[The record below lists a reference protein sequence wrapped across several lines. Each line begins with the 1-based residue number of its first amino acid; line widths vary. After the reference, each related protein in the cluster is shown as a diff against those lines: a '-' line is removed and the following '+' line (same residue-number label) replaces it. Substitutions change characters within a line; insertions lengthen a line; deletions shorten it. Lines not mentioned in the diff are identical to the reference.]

1 MRWTFPLEPSIKIT
15 EKTPRPTS
23 GSSGILD
30 DAHGGRCGGRRAN
43 GRQRFWLAGQRLHVR
58 TDDMA
63 FCGPELG
70 DDMGIWRADH
80 CLATDAGGPAL
91 LIRVRNVAA
100 MILERFTQLSSR
112 HLSAIR
118 RAFGGIVSDNFS
130 GMSIDY
136 LKLAAAC
143 RVEPGT
149 TVDLERNFDP
159 GRADHRLGKQGAEI
173 ALEQAKQDLFALQ
186 DKFYAQADHALLLVL
201 QAIDAAGKDGTIKHV
216 MSGVNPEGVDVHSF
230 KAPSTQERS
239 HDYLWRHQLVVPEL
253 GRIAVFNRSHY
264 ENVTVTRVHPE
275 LLWPRSADL
284 TSKHVWRRRYRQ
296 INDWERYLSEN
307 GTVIIKIFLYLS
319 RAEQKK
325 RFLERIDDKDK
336 NWKVSAA
343 DMKEREYWDKYQEA
357 FSEMLTHT
365 STDYAPW
372 HVIPA
377 DHKWFSHISTF
388 SVILQAMKELAP
400 AYPELDEKDEANLG
414 TIKAELMSGE

>member
-1 MRWTFPLEPSIKIT
+1 M
-15 EKTPRPTS
+15 
-23 GSSGILD
+23 
-30 DAHGGRCGGRRAN
+30 
-43 GRQRFWLAGQRLHVR
+43 
-58 TDDMA
+58 
-63 FCGPELG
+63 
-70 DDMGIWRADH
+70 
-80 CLATDAGGPAL
+80 
-91 LIRVRNVAA
+91 
-100 MILERFTQLSSR
+100 
-112 HLSAIR
+112 
-118 RAFGGIVSDNFS
+118 
-130 GMSIDY
+130 
-136 LKLAAAC
+136 
-143 RVEPGT
+143 
-149 TVDLERNFDP
+149 
-159 GRADHRLGKQGAEI
+159 
-173 ALEQAKQDLFALQ
+173 
-186 DKFYAQADHALLLVL
+186 

-216 MSGVNPEGVDVHSF
+216 MSGVNPEGVDVYSF
-230 KAPSTQERS
+230 KAPSTTERS

-284 TSKHVWRRRYRQ
+284 TSKHIWHRRYRQ

-307 GTVIIKIFLYLS
+307 GMVIIKIFLHLS

-377 DHKWFSHISTF
+377 DHKWFSHLSTF
-388 SVILQAMKELAP
+388 SIILEAMKELAP
-400 AYPELDEKDEANLG
+400 AYPELDEKDEANLA
-414 TIKAELMSGE
+414 TIKAELMSGD

>member
-1 MRWTFPLEPSIKIT
+1 VSDN
-15 EKTPRPTS
+15 
-23 GSSGILD
+23 SSGI
-30 DAHGGRCGGRRAN
+30 
-43 GRQRFWLAGQRLHVR
+43 
-58 TDDMA
+58 
-63 FCGPELG
+63 
-70 DDMGIWRADH
+70 
-80 CLATDAGGPAL
+80 
-91 LIRVRNVAA
+91 
-100 MILERFTQLSSR
+100 
-112 HLSAIR
+112 
-118 RAFGGIVSDNFS
+118 
-130 GMSIDY
+130 SIDY
-136 LKLAAAC
+136 RKLAAAC

-149 TVDLERNFDP
+149 TVDLEHNFDP
-159 GRADHRLGKQGAEI
+159 GRADHRLGKQGAGI
-173 ALEQAKQDLFALQ
+173 ALEQAKQELFALQ

-216 MSGVNPEGVDVHSF
+216 MSGVNPQGVDVYSF
-230 KAPSTQERS
+230 KAPSTQERL

-284 TSKHVWRRRYRQ
+284 TSKHIWHRRYRQ

-307 GTVIIKIFLYLS
+307 GMVIIKIFLYLS

-325 RFLERIDDKDK
+325 RFLKRIDDKDK

-388 SVILQAMKELAP
+388 SIILEAMKELAP
-400 AYPELDEKDEANLG
+400 AYPELDEKDEANLA
-414 TIKAELMSGE
+414 TIKAKLMSGK